1 MTEFRFPEVERY
13 ELDEALPYSFQVGRR
28 GFLKAFGGGLAVVCL
43 APVAEAAA
51 GEGGDADLHPQGGG
65 GIEAWLHVE
74 ENGRVTVYSGKV
86 ELGQG
91 ARTVLRAAAAEELR
105 MPVDAIDV
113 VLGDTAMV
121 PYDMGTWGSQ
131 TVPQMVPRIR
141 QAAAAAR
148 AMLGQLAAESWGCD
162 ASEVEVS
169 DGAARRGDAVL
180 AFQELTRDRRLVG
193 EVPADAPVT
202 APQDWKVL
210 GHSARKAEAEAV
222 VTGRPLYA
230 SDMRLEGMLYGRVL
244 RPPSWGAALREVD
257 LSAAQAIDGVVA
269 VHDGDFVGVAAPDS
283 FTAARALAKVRAT
296 WQERQEHADDR
307 RLFEDLRAKAVTGG
321 GRGRR
326 GPMRRTEGDPE
337 TALTTAEVTVEAS
350 YTAEYIAHAPMET
363 RCAVAQWR
371 EDGGLDVWTS
381 TQSPFG
387 VRAAL
392 ASGLRMEQ
400 DQVRV
405 RMTAAGGGFG
415 GKGNSPEA
423 PLEAAR
429 LARAAGRP
437 VHIQWTREEEFAW
450 AYFRPAALIDVTIGA
465 RRDGKLIGWKFTD
478 YNAGTSSI
486 DTPYRVAD
494 KEIVYYPCESPLRQG
509 SYRAL
514 AATANNFAR
523 EMAMDELAE
532 ALQMDPFQL
541 RVSNVDDERLREVL
555 FRAADAFGWEEG
567 KSTEGRGYG
576 IACGIDKG
584 SWVATCAEVA
594 LDAPDAEPRI
604 MRLLTAFDCGA
615 VLDPANVENQVVGAA
630 IQGLGGA
637 LLERVGFAD
646 GRLRNPRFSSYRV
659 PRFRDL
665 PRIDTVLVDR
675 PDQPSLGAGE
685 TPIIAIAPAIGAA
698 IRAAGGPRHRGL
710 PMA

>member
-1 MTEFRFPEVERY
+1 MSDFHFPEVERF
-13 ELDEALPYSFQVGRR
+13 ELDEALPYSFRLGRR
-28 GFLKAFGGGLAVVCL
+28 GFLKAFGGGLAVVCM
-43 APVAEAAA
+43 APAAEGAVAAA
-51 GEGGDADLHPQGGG
+51 TGQQAGSQG
-65 GIEAWLHVE
+65 IDAWLHIE
-74 ENGRVTVYSGKV
+74 ESGRVTVYSGKV

-91 ARTVLRAAAAEELR
+91 ARTVLAASAAEELR
-105 MPVDAIDV
+105 LVHSSVDV
-113 VLGDTAMV
+113 VLGDTALV

-148 AMLGQLAAESWGCD
+148 EMLVSLAAARWGCGREELRV
-162 ASEVEVS
+162 A
-169 DGAARRGDAVL
+169 DGAVHRGEESLGFGEL
-180 AFQELTRDRRLVG
+180 AASQELAG
-193 EVPADAPVT
+193 EVPRDIPLT
-202 APQDWKVL
+202 PPEDWKVL
-210 GHSARKAEAEAV
+210 GRAAQKAEARAV
-222 VTGRPLYA
+222 VTGQLEYA
-230 SDMRLEGMLYGRVL
+230 SDLRLDGMLYGRTL
-244 RPPSWGAALREVD
+244 RPPSYGAALRKVD
-257 LSAAQAIDGVVA
+257 TSAAEALPGVTV

-283 FTAARALAKVRAT
+283 QAAERALAAIRAE
-296 WQERQEHADDR
+296 WQEVQEHADDR
-307 RLFEDLRAKAVTGG
+307 RLFADLRARATTSGQ
-321 GRGRR
+321 GRR
-326 GPMRRTEGDPE
+326 GPMRRVEGKPDE
-337 TALTTAEVTVEAS
+337 AIAGAELKVVAS
-350 YTAEYIAHAPMET
+350 YTAEFIAHAPMET
-363 RCAVAQWR
+363 RCAVARWR

-387 VRAAL
+387 VRSAL
-392 ASGLRMEQ
+392 ARGLRLEE
-400 DQVRV
+400 DTVRV

-429 LARAAGRP
+429 LARAAGAP
-437 VHIQWTREEEFAW
+437 VKVVWSREEEFTW
-450 AYFRPAALIDVTIGA
+450 AYFRPAALIDVEIGA
-465 RRDGKLIGWKFTD
+465 RRD
-478 YNAGTSSI
+478 TSSI

-494 KEIVYYPCESPLRQG
+494 KEITYYPCESPLRQG

-523 EMAMDELAE
+523 EMAIDELAE
-532 ALQMDPFQL
+532 ALQMDPLTL
-541 RVSNVDDERLREVL
+541 RVSNIDEPRLREVL
-555 FRAADAFGWEEG
+555 FRAADAFGWEDRVRG
-567 KSTEGRGYG
+567 NGRGFG

-604 MRLLTAFDCGA
+604 MRITTAFDCGA
-615 VLDPANVENQVVGAA
+615 VLDPANVENQIVGAA

-637 LLERVGFAD
+637 LLERIGFS
-646 GRLRNPRFSSYRV
+646 GGKLRNPRFSSYRV

-665 PRIDTVLVDR
+665 PRIEAVLVDR

-698 IRAAGGPRHRGL
+698 IRDAGGPRHRGL